1 LSDAG
6 CRSLRRLPPRLVVGT
21 PRWADRSTAA
31 EVPPPDRAGSGRSAT
46 WCCAAADA
54 GESSDGSFRCL
65 TEKIWYPAHRP
76 HESGT
81 PARCARSTCRPSDPL
96 HPQSFDGGARAHIVR
111 KDNREQFVGVC
122 MGEVAESPGH
132 RPRHRPRIAA
142 SPNVPVATAGLA
154 APRPAFRSLTRKGR
168 VVASAFQAPPGSDK
182 RAGDHRVS
190 YWQR

>member
-1 LSDAG
+1 MRDA
-6 CRSLRRLPPRLVVGT
+6 CRSLRRLPRLVVGT

-31 EVPPPDRAGSGRSAT
+31 EVPPSDRAGSGRSAT

-96 HPQSFDGGARAHIVR
+96 HPQSFDGGDRAHIVR
-111 KDNREQFVGVC
+111 KDNREQFGGSSRITRPPTTSPSASRC
-122 MGEVAESPGH
+122 VAQ
-132 RPRHRPRIAA
+132 RPR
-142 SPNVPVATAGLA
+142 GD
-154 APRPAFRSLTRKGR
+154 GR
-168 VVASAFQAPPGSDK
+168 FGCASARVPELDPERTGGGQRFPGPARVRQAGWRPP
-182 RAGDHRVS
+182 R
-190 YWQR
+190 